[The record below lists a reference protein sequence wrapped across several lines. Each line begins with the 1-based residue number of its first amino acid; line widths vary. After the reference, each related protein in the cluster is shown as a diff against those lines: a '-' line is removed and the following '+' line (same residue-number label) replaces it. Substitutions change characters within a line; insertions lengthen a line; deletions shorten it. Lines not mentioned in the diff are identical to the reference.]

1 MKVTNKMNRYLTL
14 IFFHIVFLF
23 AVFGQ
28 QKEVQ
33 YALDCINQ
41 GYILAGVQALKD
53 CSNHSNTWAQFFLG
67 QCYEYGYGEEKNPKE
82 AFLLY
87 RKTAEKGFAL
97 GQYSVAKCYEQG
109 FGTTINKEKSQ
120 MWINKSKGKFDSED
134 LYYLK
139 SLFNNGLKY
148 PENYA
153 MNPIGI
159 SIGQGDNSML
169 AIQNNGNINSNNT
182 IGSNNNTINNI
193 TIVQAGGALSSST
206 EPVTTQPS
214 QPKSD
219 VDVDIPETTQKRDN
233 TFALIIANENY
244 QDVARVPNA
253 INDGVMFEEYCLK
266 TLGLP
271 STNVIIVKDATYNN
285 IKREIGRLSQI
296 ADAYNGSAKIIFYYA
311 GHGVPNEATK
321 DAFLLPVDGYGTDT
335 SIGYSLNDL
344 YSTLSNMPAE
354 QVLVLLD
361 ACFSGTQRGNGMLA
375 SARGIAIKA
384 KPNKVNGNMVVFSA
398 AQGDETAY
406 PYQEEGHGL
415 FTYYLLKKLKE
426 TRGDVSL
433 GELASYIK
441 DNVSKKSIVVNG
453 KSQTP
458 NVNPS
463 ASLGES
469 WRTWTLK

>member
-1 MKVTNKMNRYLTL
+1 MRKLFVSLLSICFFSCVAQSLTQKCISALEYVNAGYVQHGVEELKKAANTNSV
-14 IFFHIVFLF
+14 H
-23 AVFGQ
+23 A
-28 QKEVQ
+28 Q
-33 YALDCINQ
+33 Y
-41 GYILAGVQALKD
+41 
-53 CSNHSNTWAQFFLG
+53 FLG
-67 QCYEYGYGEEKNPKE
+67 I
-82 AFLLY
+82 
-87 RKTAEKGFAL
+87 
-97 GQYSVAKCYEQG
+97 CYEQG
-109 FGTTINKEKSQ
+109 FSVTQNYSEAFKLFRKAAERGLPDAMYKMSVYYQKGITVKADPIKSEEWFHRFQIKGGELVLPDICAIYKE
-120 MWINKSKGKFDSED
+120 
-134 LYYLK
+134 
-139 SLFNNGLKY
+139 GLKY

-153 MNPIGI
+153 LNPIGI

-182 IGSNNNTINNI
+182 IGSNNKTINNI

-335 SIGYSLNDL
+335 STGYSLNDL

-354 QVLVLLD
+354 QVVVLLD
-361 ACFSGTQRGNGMLA
+361 ACFSGSQRGNGMLA

-384 KPNKVNGNMVVFSA
+384 KPNKVNGNMVVLSA